1 MIVTLC
7 QTTRLALADELR
19 QMVAYVA
26 QAPFST
32 RLLKVKQS
40 FRQELAVLGIQVNA
54 SHLPSVEIHL
64 LKRIHIEQQWP
75 ATTTVAHDV
84 ADLQQAVQASGCQ
97 IYTYRR
103 QGENFAGFLA
113 PSHVTQN
120 VLYPQKF
127 IFVTY
132 SADYGTIKTGF
143 QASDPATIITE
154 QFEQLTRHV

>member
-1 MIVTLC
+1 
-7 QTTRLALADELR
+7 
-19 QMVAYVA
+19 MVAYVA

-75 ATTTVAHDV
+75 ATTTVAHYV
-84 ADLQQAVQASGCQ
+84 ADLQQAVQAPSCQ

-103 QGENFAGFLA
+103 QSENFAGFLA

-143 QASDPATIITE
+143 QASDPVTIFTDS
-154 QFEQLTRHV
+154 LSN